1 MTKNEP
7 KKVLRDTWPSN
18 TENCNNSC
26 NIFKYLPFMLSSK
39 IKRKMKMKKT
49 LNLLFLLLAVFAIS
63 SCSSDDDE
71 IKDSVKEITIYVSS
85 ETGESYGF
93 NSTPE
98 ECMLVKFDNPN
109 GEWEH
114 LGLYR
119 IEGFTYVKGHE
130 YELRVKMTTLA
141 NPPADGYS
149 HKYLL
154 VKIVQDKLVKE
165 TETPTDNSV
174 KSESDIEYQ
183 ELCPY
188 NKYETEDNYIVDGE
202 GNIYKGNGWPK
213 PSYEHSRIYVE
224 NVLDKGDDNWV
235 KFNSIPYQAYCSY
248 VISPLTDDIRMVY
261 NEDGGPLFK
270 DVIPENE
277 FEYITKKMNSGEK
290 LQYFLILANVYKKG
304 LQKLKFTITKQ

>member
-1 MTKNEP
+1 MQYIQN
-7 KKVLRDTWPSN
+7 
-18 TENCNNSC
+18 
-26 NIFKYLPFMLSSK
+26 LPFILSGT
-39 IKRKMKMKKT
+39 IKRKMKKT

-71 IKDSVKEITIYVSS
+71 KKDSVKEITIYVSS

-202 GNIYKGNGWPK
+202 GNIYKGNGLPK

-261 NEDGGPLFK
+261 NEDCGPLFK
-270 DVIPENE
+270 DVIPESE

>member
-1 MTKNEP
+1 MQYIQN
-7 KKVLRDTWPSN
+7 
-18 TENCNNSC
+18 
-26 NIFKYLPFMLSSK
+26 LPFMLSSK
-39 IKRKMKMKKT
+39 IKRKMKKT
-49 LNLLFLLLAVFAIS
+49 LNLLFLLLAVFAVS

-71 IKDSVKEITIYVSS
+71 KKDSVKEITIYVSS

-109 GEWEH
+109 GKWEH

-224 NVLDKGDDNWV
+224 NVLDKGDDNWG

-270 DVIPENE
+270 DVIPESE

-290 LQYFLILANVYKKG
+290 LQYYLILANVYKKG

>member
-1 MTKNEP
+1 MQFIQN
-7 KKVLRDTWPSN
+7 
-18 TENCNNSC
+18 
-26 NIFKYLPFMLSSK
+26 LPFKLSSK
-39 IKRKMKMKKT
+39 IKRKMKKT

-63 SCSSDDDE
+63 SCSSYDDE
-71 IKDSVKEITIYVSS
+71 KKDSVKEITIYVSS

-109 GEWEH
+109 GEWKH

-149 HKYLL
+149 HRYLL
-154 VKIVQDKLVKE
+154 VKIVQDKLVIE

-202 GNIYKGNGWPK
+202 GNIYKGNGWAK

-248 VISPLTDDIRMVY
+248 VISPLTDDIRLVY

-270 DVIPENE
+270 KVIPESE

>member
-1 MTKNEP
+1 MQYIQN
-7 KKVLRDTWPSN
+7 
-18 TENCNNSC
+18 
-26 NIFKYLPFMLSSK
+26 LPFILSST
-39 IKRKMKMKKT
+39 IKRKMKKT

-98 ECMLVKFDNPN
+98 ECMLVKFENPN

-270 DVIPENE
+270 DVIPESE

>member
-1 MTKNEP
+1 M
-7 KKVLRDTWPSN
+7 
-18 TENCNNSC
+18 
-26 NIFKYLPFMLSSK
+26 KYIQNLPFILSST
-39 IKRKMKMKKT
+39 IKRKIKKT
-49 LNLLFLLLAVFAIS
+49 LNLLFLLLAVFAVS

-71 IKDSVKEITIYVSS
+71 KKDSVKEITIYVSS

-114 LGLYR
+114 LSLYR

-130 YELRVKMTTLA
+130 YELRIKMTTLA
-141 NPPADGYS
+141 SPPADGYS

-188 NKYETEDNYIVDGE
+188 NKYETEDNYIIDGE
-202 GNIYKGNGWPK
+202 GNIYKGNGWTK

>member
-1 MTKNEP
+1 MQYIQN
-7 KKVLRDTWPSN
+7 
-18 TENCNNSC
+18 
-26 NIFKYLPFMLSSK
+26 LPFILSST
-39 IKRKMKMKKT
+39 IKRKMKKT
-49 LNLLFLLLAVFAIS
+49 LNLLFLLLAVFAVS

-71 IKDSVKEITIYVSS
+71 KKDSVKEITIYVSS

-109 GEWEH
+109 GKWEH
-114 LGLYR
+114 LGLYS

-165 TETPTDNSV
+165 TGTPTNSV

-270 DVIPENE
+270 DVIPESE

-290 LQYFLILANVYKKG
+290 LQYYLILANVYKKG

>member
-1 MTKNEP
+1 MQYIQN
-7 KKVLRDTWPSN
+7 
-18 TENCNNSC
+18 
-26 NIFKYLPFMLSSK
+26 LPFILSST
-39 IKRKMKMKKT
+39 IKRKMKKT
-49 LNLLFLLLAVFAIS
+49 LNLLFLLLAVFAVS

-71 IKDSVKEITIYVSS
+71 KKDSVKEITIYVSS

-109 GEWEH
+109 GKWEH

-165 TETPTDNSV
+165 TGTPTDNSV

-202 GNIYKGNGWPK
+202 GNIYKGNGWPM

-224 NVLDKGDDNWV
+224 NVLDKGDDYWV

>member
-1 MTKNEP
+1 MQYIQN
-7 KKVLRDTWPSN
+7 
-18 TENCNNSC
+18 
-26 NIFKYLPFMLSSK
+26 LPFILSST

-85 ETGESYGF
+85 ETGERYGF

-270 DVIPENE
+270 DVIPESE

>member
-1 MTKNEP
+1 MQYIQN
-7 KKVLRDTWPSN
+7 
-18 TENCNNSC
+18 
-26 NIFKYLPFMLSSK
+26 LPFILSST
-39 IKRKMKMKKT
+39 IKRKMKKT

-165 TETPTDNSV
+165 SETPTDNSV

-188 NKYETEDNYIVDGE
+188 NKYETEDNYIIDGE
-202 GNIYKGNGWPK
+202 GNIYKGNGWTK

-248 VISPLTDDIRMVY
+248 VISPLTDDIRLVY

-270 DVIPENE
+270 KVIPESE

>member
-1 MTKNEP
+1 MQYIQN
-7 KKVLRDTWPSN
+7 
-18 TENCNNSC
+18 
-26 NIFKYLPFMLSSK
+26 LPFMLSSK

-165 TETPTDNSV
+165 SETPTDNSV

-261 NEDGGPLFK
+261 NEDGDPLFK

>member
-1 MTKNEP
+1 MQYIQN
-7 KKVLRDTWPSN
+7 
-18 TENCNNSC
+18 
-26 NIFKYLPFMLSSK
+26 LPFILSST
-39 IKRKMKMKKT
+39 IKRKMKKT
-49 LNLLFLLLAVFAIS
+49 LNLLFLLLAVFAVS

-71 IKDSVKEITIYVSS
+71 KKDSVKEITIYVSS

-149 HKYLL
+149 HRYLL

-188 NKYETEDNYIVDGE
+188 NKYETEDNYIIDGE

-248 VISPLTDDIRMVY
+248 VISPLTDDIRVVY
-261 NEDGGPLFK
+261 NENGGPLFK
-270 DVIPENE
+270 DVIPESE

>member
-1 MTKNEP
+1 M
-7 KKVLRDTWPSN
+7 
-18 TENCNNSC
+18 
-26 NIFKYLPFMLSSK
+26 KYIQNLPFILSST
-39 IKRKMKMKKT
+39 IKRKIKKT
-49 LNLLFLLLAVFAIS
+49 LNLLFLLLAVFAVS

-71 IKDSVKEITIYVSS
+71 KKDSVKEITIYVSS

-141 NPPADGYS
+141 SPPADGYS

-188 NKYETEDNYIVDGE
+188 NKYETEDNYIIDGE
-202 GNIYKGNGWPK
+202 GNIYKGNGWTK

-248 VISPLTDDIRMVY
+248 VISPLTDDIRLVY

-270 DVIPENE
+270 DVIPESE

>member
-1 MTKNEP
+1 MQYIQN
-7 KKVLRDTWPSN
+7 
-18 TENCNNSC
+18 
-26 NIFKYLPFMLSSK
+26 LPFILSST
-39 IKRKMKMKKT
+39 IKRKMKKT
-49 LNLLFLLLAVFAIS
+49 LNLLFLLLAVFAVS

-71 IKDSVKEITIYVSS
+71 KKDSVKEITIYVSS

-98 ECMLVKFDNPN
+98 ECMLVKFENPN

-248 VISPLTDDIRMVY
+248 VISPLTDNIRMVY
-261 NEDGGPLFK
+261 NEDGDPLFK
-270 DVIPENE
+270 DVIPESE

>member
-1 MTKNEP
+1 MLSEFMQYIQN
-7 KKVLRDTWPSN
+7 
-18 TENCNNSC
+18 
-26 NIFKYLPFMLSSK
+26 LPFILSST
-39 IKRKMKMKKT
+39 IKRKMKKT

-71 IKDSVKEITIYVSS
+71 KKDSVKEITIYVSS

-224 NVLDKGDDNWV
+224 NVLDKGDDNWG

-261 NEDGGPLFK
+261 NEDDGPLFK
-270 DVIPENE
+270 DVIPESE

>member
-1 MTKNEP
+1 MQFIQN
-7 KKVLRDTWPSN
+7 
-18 TENCNNSC
+18 
-26 NIFKYLPFMLSSK
+26 LPFMLSSK
-39 IKRKMKMKKT
+39 IKRKMKKT

-71 IKDSVKEITIYVSS
+71 KKDSVKEITIYVSS

-213 PSYEHSRIYVE
+213 PSYEHSRIYLE

-261 NEDGGPLFK
+261 NEGGGPLFK
-270 DVIPENE
+270 DVIPESE

>member
-1 MTKNEP
+1 M
-7 KKVLRDTWPSN
+7 
-18 TENCNNSC
+18 
-26 NIFKYLPFMLSSK
+26 KYIQNLPFILSST
-39 IKRKMKMKKT
+39 IKRKIKKT
-49 LNLLFLLLAVFAIS
+49 LNLLFLLLAVFAVS

-71 IKDSVKEITIYVSS
+71 KKDSVKEITIYVSS

-109 GEWEH
+109 GEWKH

-149 HKYLL
+149 HRYLL

-188 NKYETEDNYIVDGE
+188 NKYETEDNYIIDGE
-202 GNIYKGNGWPK
+202 GNIYKGNGWTK

-235 KFNSIPYQAYCSY
+235 KFNSIPYQTYCSY

-261 NEDGGPLFK
+261 NEDGDPLFK

>member
-1 MTKNEP
+1 MQYIQN
-7 KKVLRDTWPSN
+7 
-18 TENCNNSC
+18 
-26 NIFKYLPFMLSSK
+26 LPFILSST
-39 IKRKMKMKKT
+39 IKRKMKKT

-71 IKDSVKEITIYVSS
+71 KKDSVKEITIYVSS

-119 IEGFTYVKGHE
+119 IDGFTYVKGHE

-165 TETPTDNSV
+165 TGTPTDNSV

-270 DVIPENE
+270 DVIPESE

>member
-1 MTKNEP
+1 MQYIQN
-7 KKVLRDTWPSN
+7 
-18 TENCNNSC
+18 
-26 NIFKYLPFMLSSK
+26 LPFILSST
-39 IKRKMKMKKT
+39 IKRKMKKT
-49 LNLLFLLLAVFAIS
+49 LNLLFLLLAVFAVS

-71 IKDSVKEITIYVSS
+71 KKDSVKEITIYVSS

-109 GEWEH
+109 GKWEH

-130 YELRVKMTTLA
+130 YELRVKITTLA

-165 TETPTDNSV
+165 TETPTNSV

-224 NVLDKGDDNWV
+224 NVLDKSDDNWV

-248 VISPLTDDIRMVY
+248 VISPLTDDIRLVY

-270 DVIPENE
+270 KVIPESE

>member
-1 MTKNEP
+1 MQFIQN
-7 KKVLRDTWPSN
+7 
-18 TENCNNSC
+18 
-26 NIFKYLPFMLSSK
+26 LPFMLSSK
-39 IKRKMKMKKT
+39 IKRKMKKT

-63 SCSSDDDE
+63 SCRSDDDE
-71 IKDSVKEITIYVSS
+71 KKDSVKEITIYVSS

-109 GEWEH
+109 GEWKH

-149 HKYLL
+149 HRYLL

-202 GNIYKGNGWPK
+202 GNIYKGNGWAK
-213 PSYEHSRIYVE
+213 PSYEHSRVYVE

-248 VISPLTDDIRMVY
+248 VISPLTDDIRLVY

-270 DVIPENE
+270 KVIPESE

>member
-1 MTKNEP
+1 MQFIQN
-7 KKVLRDTWPSN
+7 
-18 TENCNNSC
+18 
-26 NIFKYLPFMLSSK
+26 LPFKLSSK
-39 IKRKMKMKKT
+39 IKRKMKKT

-71 IKDSVKEITIYVSS
+71 KKDSVKEITIYVSS

-188 NKYETEDNYIVDGE
+188 NKYETEDNYIVDGK

-213 PSYEHSRIYVE
+213 PSYEHSRIYLE
-224 NVLDKGDDNWV
+224 NVLDKGDDNWD
-235 KFNSIPYQAYCSY
+235 KFNSIPYQAYRSY

-261 NEDGGPLFK
+261 NEGGGPLFK
-270 DVIPENE
+270 DVIPESE

>member
-1 MTKNEP
+1 MQYIQN
-7 KKVLRDTWPSN
+7 
-18 TENCNNSC
+18 
-26 NIFKYLPFMLSSK
+26 LPFILSST
-39 IKRKMKMKKT
+39 IKRKMKKT

-71 IKDSVKEITIYVSS
+71 KKDSVKEITIYVSS

-165 TETPTDNSV
+165 TGTPTDNSV

-248 VISPLTDDIRMVY
+248 VISPLTDDIRLVY

-270 DVIPENE
+270 DVIPESE

>member
-1 MTKNEP
+1 MQYIQN
-7 KKVLRDTWPSN
+7 
-18 TENCNNSC
+18 
-26 NIFKYLPFMLSSK
+26 LPFILNST
-39 IKRKMKMKKT
+39 IKRKMKKT
-49 LNLLFLLLAVFAIS
+49 LNLLFLLLAVFAVS

-71 IKDSVKEITIYVSS
+71 KKDSVKEITIYVSS

-165 TETPTDNSV
+165 PETPTDNSV

-248 VISPLTDDIRMVY
+248 VISPLTDDIRLVY

-270 DVIPENE
+270 DVIPESE

>member
-1 MTKNEP
+1 MQYIQN
-7 KKVLRDTWPSN
+7 
-18 TENCNNSC
+18 
-26 NIFKYLPFMLSSK
+26 LPFILSST
-39 IKRKMKMKKT
+39 IKRKMKKT

-71 IKDSVKEITIYVSS
+71 KKDSVKEITIYVSS

-109 GEWEH
+109 GEWKH

-202 GNIYKGNGWPK
+202 GNIYKGNGWTK

-248 VISPLTDDIRMVY
+248 VISPLTDDIRLVY

-270 DVIPENE
+270 KVIPESE

>member
-1 MTKNEP
+1 M
-7 KKVLRDTWPSN
+7 
-18 TENCNNSC
+18 
-26 NIFKYLPFMLSSK
+26 KYIQNLPFILSST
-39 IKRKMKMKKT
+39 IKRKIKKT
-49 LNLLFLLLAVFAIS
+49 LNLLFLLLAVFAVS

-71 IKDSVKEITIYVSS
+71 KKDSVKEITIYVSS

-165 TETPTDNSV
+165 SETPTDNSV

>member
-1 MTKNEP
+1 MQYIQN
-7 KKVLRDTWPSN
+7 
-18 TENCNNSC
+18 
-26 NIFKYLPFMLSSK
+26 LPFILSSK
-39 IKRKMKMKKT
+39 IKRKMKKT

-71 IKDSVKEITIYVSS
+71 KKDSVKEITIYVSS

-224 NVLDKGDDNWV
+224 NVLDKSDDNWV

-248 VISPLTDDIRMVY
+248 VISPLTDDIRLVY

-270 DVIPENE
+270 NVIPESE

>member
-1 MTKNEP
+1 MQYIQN
-7 KKVLRDTWPSN
+7 
-18 TENCNNSC
+18 
-26 NIFKYLPFMLSSK
+26 LPFILSST
-39 IKRKMKMKKT
+39 IKRKMKKT
-49 LNLLFLLLAVFAIS
+49 LNLLFLLLAVFAVS

-71 IKDSVKEITIYVSS
+71 KKDSVKEITIYVSS

-270 DVIPENE
+270 DVIPESE

-290 LQYFLILANVYKKG
+290 LQYYLILANVYKKG

>member
-1 MTKNEP
+1 M
-7 KKVLRDTWPSN
+7 
-18 TENCNNSC
+18 
-26 NIFKYLPFMLSSK
+26 KYIQNLPFILSST
-39 IKRKMKMKKT
+39 IKRKIKKT
-49 LNLLFLLLAVFAIS
+49 LNLLFLLLAVFAVS

-71 IKDSVKEITIYVSS
+71 KKDSVKEITIYVSS

-130 YELRVKMTTLA
+130 YELRIKMTTIA
-141 NPPADGYS
+141 SPPADGYS

-188 NKYETEDNYIVDGE
+188 NKYETEDNYIIDGE
-202 GNIYKGNGWPK
+202 GNIYKGNGWTK

-235 KFNSIPYQAYCSY
+235 KFNSIQYQTYCSY

-270 DVIPENE
+270 DVIPESE

-290 LQYFLILANVYKKG
+290 LQYYLILANVYKKG

>member
-1 MTKNEP
+1 M
-7 KKVLRDTWPSN
+7 
-18 TENCNNSC
+18 
-26 NIFKYLPFMLSSK
+26 KYIQNLPFILSST
-39 IKRKMKMKKT
+39 IKRKIKKT
-49 LNLLFLLLAVFAIS
+49 LNLLFLLLAVFAVS

-71 IKDSVKEITIYVSS
+71 KKDSVKEITIYVSS

-141 NPPADGYS
+141 SPPADGYS

-188 NKYETEDNYIVDGE
+188 NKYETEDNYIIDGE
-202 GNIYKGNGWPK
+202 GNIYKGNGWTK

-235 KFNSIPYQAYCSY
+235 KFNSIQYQTYCSY

-270 DVIPENE
+270 DVIPEIE
-277 FEYITKKMNSGEK
+277 LEYITKKMNSGEK

>member
-1 MTKNEP
+1 MQYIQN
-7 KKVLRDTWPSN
+7 
-18 TENCNNSC
+18 
-26 NIFKYLPFMLSSK
+26 LPFILSST
-39 IKRKMKMKKT
+39 IKRKMKKT

-213 PSYEHSRIYVE
+213 PSYEHSRIYIE

-261 NEDGGPLFK
+261 NEDGDPLFK

>member
-1 MTKNEP
+1 MQYIQN
-7 KKVLRDTWPSN
+7 
-18 TENCNNSC
+18 
-26 NIFKYLPFMLSSK
+26 LPFILSST
-39 IKRKMKMKKT
+39 IKRKIKKT
-49 LNLLFLLLAVFAIS
+49 LNLLFLLLAVFAVS

-165 TETPTDNSV
+165 SETPTDNSV

>member
-1 MTKNEP
+1 MQYIQN
-7 KKVLRDTWPSN
+7 
-18 TENCNNSC
+18 
-26 NIFKYLPFMLSSK
+26 LPFILSST
-39 IKRKMKMKKT
+39 IKRKMKKT

-71 IKDSVKEITIYVSS
+71 KKDSVKEITIYVSS

-109 GEWEH
+109 GKWEH

-154 VKIVQDKLVKE
+154 VKIIQDKLVKE

-188 NKYETEDNYIVDGE
+188 NKYDTEDNYIVDGE

-224 NVLDKGDDNWV
+224 NVLDKGDNNWV

-270 DVIPENE
+270 DVIPESE

>member
-1 MTKNEP
+1 MVGERFSLPMTSLILALLMLSEFMQYIQN
-7 KKVLRDTWPSN
+7 
-18 TENCNNSC
+18 
-26 NIFKYLPFMLSSK
+26 LPFILIST
-39 IKRKMKMKKT
+39 IKRKMKKT
-49 LNLLFLLLAVFAIS
+49 LNLLFLLLAVFAIL

-71 IKDSVKEITIYVSS
+71 KKDSVKEITIYVSS

-248 VISPLTDDIRMVY
+248 VISPLTDNIRMVY

-270 DVIPENE
+270 DVIPESE

>member
-1 MTKNEP
+1 MQYIQN
-7 KKVLRDTWPSN
+7 
-18 TENCNNSC
+18 
-26 NIFKYLPFMLSSK
+26 LPFILSST
-39 IKRKMKMKKT
+39 IKRKMKKT

-114 LGLYR
+114 LSLYR

>member
-1 MTKNEP
+1 MQYIQN
-7 KKVLRDTWPSN
+7 
-18 TENCNNSC
+18 
-26 NIFKYLPFMLSSK
+26 LPFILSST
-39 IKRKMKMKKT
+39 IKRKMKMKNT

-71 IKDSVKEITIYVSS
+71 KKDSVKEITIYVSS

-98 ECMLVKFDNPN
+98 ECMLVKLDNPN

-165 TETPTDNSV
+165 TGTPTDNSV

-202 GNIYKGNGWPK
+202 GNIYKDNGSPK

-224 NVLDKGDDNWV
+224 NILDKGDDNWV

-248 VISPLTDDIRMVY
+248 VISPLTDEIRMVY

-270 DVIPENE
+270 DVIPESE

>member
-1 MTKNEP
+1 MQYIQN
-7 KKVLRDTWPSN
+7 
-18 TENCNNSC
+18 
-26 NIFKYLPFMLSSK
+26 LPFILSST

-71 IKDSVKEITIYVSS
+71 KKDSVKEITIYVSS

-165 TETPTDNSV
+165 TGTPTDNSV

-248 VISPLTDDIRMVY
+248 VISPLTDDIRLVY

-270 DVIPENE
+270 KVIPESE

>member
-1 MTKNEP
+1 MQYIQN
-7 KKVLRDTWPSN
+7 
-18 TENCNNSC
+18 
-26 NIFKYLPFMLSSK
+26 LPFILSST
-39 IKRKMKMKKT
+39 IKRKMKKT
-49 LNLLFLLLAVFAIS
+49 LNLLFLLLAVFAVS

-71 IKDSVKEITIYVSS
+71 KKDSVKEITIYVSS

-109 GEWEH
+109 GKWEH

-165 TETPTDNSV
+165 TGTPTDNSV

-202 GNIYKGNGWPK
+202 GNIYKGNEWPK

-248 VISPLTDDIRMVY
+248 VISPLTDDIRLVY

-270 DVIPENE
+270 KVIPESE

>member
-1 MTKNEP
+1 MQYIQN
-7 KKVLRDTWPSN
+7 
-18 TENCNNSC
+18 
-26 NIFKYLPFMLSSK
+26 LPFMLSST
-39 IKRKMKMKKT
+39 IKRKMKKT

-71 IKDSVKEITIYVSS
+71 KKDSVKEITIYVSS

-202 GNIYKGNGWPK
+202 GNIYKGNGLPK

-270 DVIPENE
+270 DVIPESE

>member
-1 MTKNEP
+1 MQYIQN
-7 KKVLRDTWPSN
+7 
-18 TENCNNSC
+18 
-26 NIFKYLPFMLSSK
+26 LPFILSST
-39 IKRKMKMKKT
+39 IKRKMKKT
-49 LNLLFLLLAVFAIS
+49 LNLLFLLLAVFAVS

-71 IKDSVKEITIYVSS
+71 KKDSVKEITIYVSS

-109 GEWEH
+109 GKWEH

-154 VKIVQDKLVKE
+154 VKIVQDELVKE

-202 GNIYKGNGWPK
+202 GNIYKGNGLPK

-235 KFNSIPYQAYCSY
+235 KFNSIPYQAYRSY
-248 VISPLTDDIRMVY
+248 VISPLTDDIRLVY
-261 NEDGGPLFK
+261 NEDGGQLFK
-270 DVIPENE
+270 DVIPESE

>member
-1 MTKNEP
+1 MQYIQN
-7 KKVLRDTWPSN
+7 
-18 TENCNNSC
+18 
-26 NIFKYLPFMLSSK
+26 LPFILSST
-39 IKRKMKMKKT
+39 IKRKMKKT

-71 IKDSVKEITIYVSS
+71 KKDSVKEITIYVSS

-188 NKYETEDNYIVDGE
+188 NKYETEDNYIIDGE

-248 VISPLTDDIRMVY
+248 VISPLTDDIRLVY

-270 DVIPENE
+270 DVIPESE

>member
-1 MTKNEP
+1 MQYIQN
-7 KKVLRDTWPSN
+7 
-18 TENCNNSC
+18 
-26 NIFKYLPFMLSSK
+26 LPFILSST
-39 IKRKMKMKKT
+39 IKRKMKKT
-49 LNLLFLLLAVFAIS
+49 LNLLFLLLAVFAVS

-71 IKDSVKEITIYVSS
+71 KKDSVKEITIYVSS

-141 NPPADGYS
+141 NPPADGYC

-165 TETPTDNSV
+165 TGTPTDNSV

-248 VISPLTDDIRMVY
+248 VISPLTDNVRLVY

-270 DVIPENE
+270 NVIPESE